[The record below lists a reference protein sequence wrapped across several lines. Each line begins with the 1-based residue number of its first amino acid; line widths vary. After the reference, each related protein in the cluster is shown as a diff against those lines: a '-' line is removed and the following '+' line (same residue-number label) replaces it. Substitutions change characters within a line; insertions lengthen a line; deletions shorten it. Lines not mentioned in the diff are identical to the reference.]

1 MTNNGV
7 RGKSAQ
13 KSSYCSFL
21 EQLRRQR
28 PLAIRFAC
36 PSHRQPR
43 SREISGLAW
52 LAAAEVYLDLKR
64 QAESLN
70 ALFDEAKE
78 KLVGL
83 VSHPSES
90 GAGVTVT
97 QFWKQG
103 SVDYKKEP
111 ELRGW

>member
-1 MTNNGV
+1 MRCIKTDTPPELTERDKVV
-7 RGKSAQ
+7 RKD
-13 KSSYCSFL
+13 
-21 EQLRRQR
+21 
-28 PLAIRFAC
+28 
-36 PSHRQPR
+36 
-43 SREISGLAW
+43 LAW

-103 SVDYKKEP
+103 SVDYKKVP
-111 ELRGW
+111 ELTAVDLEAYRGKGREEVRVAVVKLQR